1 MEKTS
6 NKQMWV
12 DLFSEFILSKI
23 EPENLSQIEVVDCE
37 NFIVVKG
44 RTSCQDILNLNEIKT
59 KFMEEFSEEF
69 RTTHTIDLIEYGC
82 ELDEVEEL
90 TSIFYNTVDLSLCSV
105 QTNSLITKSR
115 FPYGYSS
122 KMGKSLYY
130 YSKHIVYNLQTKY
143 NFDKI
148 KLKIVS
154 KNHESDFQIYI
165 DSCDIPDES
174 MKSSIL
180 DSFHFEY
187 QKFEKN
193 LKNCDW
199 KKEISE
205 DGYEFEFVKE
215 INTNLVLI

>member
-23 EPENLSQIEVVDCE
+23 ESSNLSQIEVIDCE

-44 RTSCQDILNLNEIKT
+44 RTTSKDILNLNEIKT
-59 KFMEEFSEEF
+59 NFVEEFSEEF

-90 TSIFYNTVDLSLCSV
+90 TSIFYNTADLSLCSV
-105 QTNSLITKSR
+105 ETNSLITKSC

-122 KMGKSLYY
+122 KMGKLLYY

-143 NFDKI
+143 NFDKV

-154 KNHESDFQIYI
+154 INHESDFQIFI
-165 DSCDIPDES
+165 DSCDTPDES

-187 QKFEKN
+187 QKLEKK
-193 LKNCDW
+193 LENCDW
-199 KKEISE
+199 RKEIME
-205 DGYEFEFVKE
+205 EGYEFEFVKE
-215 INTNLVLI
+215 INPNLIII